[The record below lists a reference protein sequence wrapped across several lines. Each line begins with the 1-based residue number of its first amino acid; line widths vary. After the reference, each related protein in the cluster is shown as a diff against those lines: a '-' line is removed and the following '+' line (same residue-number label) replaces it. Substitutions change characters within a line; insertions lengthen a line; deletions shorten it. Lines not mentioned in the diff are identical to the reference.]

1 MNEPL
6 EKTGYCW
13 NCGRPC
19 INYFCNLK
27 CQKAHKR
34 KQQQILTKRHGK
46 RENYGVK
53 GI

>member
-13 NCGRPC
+13 NCGRSC
-19 INYFCNLK
+19 VDYFCSPK
-27 CQKAHKR
+27 CKKACER
-34 KQQQILTKRHGK
+34 KEQRFLTKRHGK
-46 RENYGVK
+46 RENYGIK